1 MHICIQIYLPIYGVY
16 IYIYTYNIQ
25 YTIYIYLYI
34 YITDPKGIQIHHS
47 LTCTNHGTATSRVH
61 SSFVPAK
68 ECPSWK
74 RKKMNRWIHNQIQ
87 SGLTAALFLLW
98 TTGAKQQF
106 WSILI
111 YCALWQQI
119 QMIHGPSNTEETM
132 EWQLLDL
139 RSIIVHCT
147 VVVCR
152 SSSDLDASNITK
164 LENNKE
170 LLTPAHT
177 HYISMIYYIY
187 IIYIYTI
194 YDILFILHIL
204 YYYIYI
210 YKLYIYI

>member
-1 MHICIQIYLPIYGVY
+1 MPVL
-16 IYIYTYNIQ
+16 
-25 YTIYIYLYI
+25 
-34 YITDPKGIQIHHS
+34 K
-47 LTCTNHGTATSRVH
+47 A
-61 SSFVPAK
+61 
-68 ECPSWK
+68 
-74 RKKMNRWIHNQIQ
+74 KKMNKWIHNQIQ

-177 HYISMIYYIY
+177 HTLYIYDILYILYIY
-187 IIYIYTI
+187 IIYTI
-194 YDILFILHIL
+194 YMIFYL
-204 YYYIYI
+204 YYIYYITIYI
-210 YKLYIYI
+210 YKNYIYII